1 MPNGKILYPDA
12 CGAPGK
18 PKADGGGSTGR
29 EAKFKAHKPAVLI
42 NTTGKPADKGV
53 NR

>member
-1 MPNGKILYPDA
+1 MPSGKVSYGNVNA
-12 CGAPGK
+12 GTGK
-18 PKADGGGSTGR
+18 PKSQGGSSTGR